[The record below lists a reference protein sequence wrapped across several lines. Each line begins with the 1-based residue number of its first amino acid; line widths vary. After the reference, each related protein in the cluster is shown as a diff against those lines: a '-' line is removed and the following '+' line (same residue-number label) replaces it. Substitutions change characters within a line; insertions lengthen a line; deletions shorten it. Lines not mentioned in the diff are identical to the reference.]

1 MITTHVILKKGRE
14 KSVKNRHPWIFS
26 GAIQRVE
33 GDPQNGDIVD
43 VWNRQARFAARGV
56 ISLKSQIRVRI
67 LTWRKNEKI
76 DQNFWRRKIKCA
88 IQGREALEN
97 SAITN
102 AYRLVHA
109 EADGLPGLIV
119 DRYGPWLVVQFL
131 AVAVERHK
139 RAIVN
144 ALAEYAAP
152 QGIFERSDTYTR
164 ELENLTPVTG
174 PLWGEIPPDL
184 IEIEENGFRFTVDIK
199 SGQKTGYYLDQ
210 RENRKR
216 IMPYL
221 GGGKEILNAFSFSGG
236 FSVYAAA
243 AGAGRIMNIDTSE
256 DAHKMAQQN
265 MWLNGFDDR
274 EDIYAAAD
282 AFELMRAYRDQKWTF
297 DVVILDPPKFARNA
311 RQIKDASRGYKDIN
325 LLGMKLLKPG
335 GVLITFSCSGAISEN
350 LFQKIIFGAAVDAK
364 RDVQIIER
372 LHQGTDHPVL
382 VTFPESAY
390 LKGFVCRVW

>member
-1 MITTHVILKKGRE
+1 MITTHIILKKGRE

-76 DQNFWRRKIKCA
+76 DQNFWRRKIKRA

-164 ELENLTPVTG
+164 KLENLTPVTG

>member
-33 GDPQNGDIVD
+33 GNPQNGDIVD

-76 DQNFWRRKIKCA
+76 DQNFWRRKIKRA

-221 GGGKEILNAFSFSGG
+221 GGKEILNAFSFSGG

-364 RDVQIIER
+364 RDAQIIER